1 MSTANLS
8 THLLTVFSSHIVDAT
23 SADEMS
29 HCLTLS
35 LLPTVSD
42 EEAICGMAQ
51 AMKQHQLNGRLIHRH
66 NLHM

>member
-8 THLLTVFSSHIVDAT
+8 IHLLTVLSLNIVDAT
-23 SADEMS
+23 SADEMP

-51 AMKQHQLNGRLIHRH
+51 AMKQHQLNGRSIHRH
-66 NLHM
+66 NMHM